1 MDFTQEKKSK
11 AIEII
16 ECEDGSGD
24 CILQFPDE
32 MIQTLGWKEG
42 DTLSITAQDD
52 GTIIL
57 KKKDV

>member
-1 MDFTQEKKSK
+1 MDFTQKQKSK
-11 AIEII
+11 VIEIV

-32 MIQTLGWKEG
+32 MMQTLGWKEG
-42 DTLSITAQDD
+42 DTLIITNQDD

>member
-1 MDFTQEKKSK
+1 MDFTQKQKSNL
-11 AIEII
+11 IEII
-16 ECEDGSGD
+16 ECDDESGD

-42 DTLSITAQDD
+42 DTLNITAQDD